1 MDVNGARMARRVGA
15 LMAWVAA
22 VFYAVMA
29 LGIAYPDLGVQRALF
44 GVAAIAYAA
53 GGAIMWRGYDR
64 RVFTFG
70 AIANVAVIV
79 VWAVRVGTG
88 GAPADGF
95 AIASKVVELALGV
108 ILLVLLLSARPV
120 PGARDAGPVIR

>member
-1 MDVNGARMARRVGA
+1 MDVKGARMVRRAGA
-15 LMAWVAA
+15 LLAWVAA
-22 VFYAVMA
+22 AFYVLMA
-29 LGIAYPDLGVQRALF
+29 LGIAYPDLGVQRVIF
-44 GVAAIAYAA
+44 GVAAIAYAV

-64 RVFTFG
+64 RLFTFG

-79 VWAVRVGTG
+79 IWAVRVATG

-108 ILLVLLLSARPV
+108 VLLALLLSARGV
-120 PGARDAGPVIR
+120 PEARDAGPATR